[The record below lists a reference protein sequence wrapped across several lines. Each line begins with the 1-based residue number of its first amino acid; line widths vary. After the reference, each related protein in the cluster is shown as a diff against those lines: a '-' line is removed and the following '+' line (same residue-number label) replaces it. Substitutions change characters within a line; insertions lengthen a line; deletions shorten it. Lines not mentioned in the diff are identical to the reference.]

1 MCSHLTTNIHWLCY
15 YTVHVYVIIIVCDS
29 VWSSRVEAHVFRFFV
44 CLYLYCRWSSNYQQ
58 RWVPIINRDEFQLST
73 EMGSNY
79 QQRWVPIIN
88 RDGFQLTDLTPPPL
102 CVCPRPGP
110 RFLAPNVF
118 VVLCSMTWGEV
129 GVRFVNICG
138 IAYHH
143 CSIQLTKKSGNDHNL
158 ITISFICFL
167 VWNIIFHSVRTLIFI
182 CIKLSN
188 V

>member
-15 YTVHVYVIIIVCDS
+15 YTVNGYVIIIVCDS
-29 VWSSRVEAHVFRFFV
+29 VWSSRVEAHVCRFFV
-44 CLYLYCRWSSNYQQ
+44 CLYLYCRWS
-58 RWVPIINRDEFQLST
+58 
-73 EMGSNY
+73 SNY

-143 CSIQLTKKSGNDHNL
+143 CSIQLTKKSGGSL
-158 ITISFICFL
+158 L
-167 VWNIIFHSVRTLIFI
+167 KHSKIRER
-182 CIKLSN
+182 S
-188 V
+188 